1 MAANEESAA
10 PLFAVKLAKSN
21 ACCELASLGSE
32 HATAAAS
39 ALHAT
44 FTVASHCPCNTLLH
58 SILLFS
64 FYFIVVFF
72 LFLHFSSLFCAFLV
86 TSANRVLLC
95 GV

>member
-21 ACCELASLGSE
+21 ACCELMSLGSE

-72 LFLHFSSLFCAFLV
+72 CFCILVVSFVRFL
-86 TSANRVLLC
+86 
-95 GV
+95 